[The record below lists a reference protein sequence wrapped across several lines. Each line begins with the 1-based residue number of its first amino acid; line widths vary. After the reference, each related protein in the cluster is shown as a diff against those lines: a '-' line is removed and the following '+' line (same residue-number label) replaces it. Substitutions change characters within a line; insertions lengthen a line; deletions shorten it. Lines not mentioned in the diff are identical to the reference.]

1 MTLENN
7 LTSGP
12 FFTSALR
19 KRMLIGAGIGVLVI
33 SFFVIGAGQ
42 GSPAWGDYWRI
53 KPLLLTPFIG
63 AMVGLCYDATER
75 LRQQNGWLGRLFTI
89 LSFAGYL
96 IGLWMGVVL
105 GLAGTMWN

>member
-1 MTLENN
+1 MTIENN
-7 LTSGP
+7 LTSRP
-12 FFTSALR
+12 IFTPALR
-19 KRMLIGAGIGVLVI
+19 KRMLVGAGIGLLVI
-33 SFFVIGAGQ
+33 SFFVIGAGH
-42 GSPAWGDYWRI
+42 GEPEWGDYWRV

-63 AMVGLCYDATER
+63 ALVGLCYDATER
-75 LRQQNGWLGRLFTI
+75 LRRIDGWLGNLFTV